1 MLQITNLTKKYHRGE
16 HEVCAVDNLNLHV
29 KQGEFVHIIG
39 HSGSGKS
46 TLLSLTAGLLTPDS
60 GEIRIAGEAFSS
72 LPAEKRAVFRN
83 RHIGV
88 VPQMPT
94 LLASLNIFDNVA
106 LPWYLAKR
114 DGDVSGRVYYLLEE
128 LGIRNLAESM
138 PHTLSGGEI
147 RRALIARALMMEPE
161 LLLADE
167 PTSDLDPERTT
178 EVMQLFQ
185 QINKN
190 GTTLLVVTHELDTL
204 SYGDRVLELAGGKFK
219 E

>member
-16 HEVCAVDNLNLHV
+16 HEVCAVDNLN
-29 KQGEFVHIIG
+29 
-39 HSGSGKS
+39 
-46 TLLSLTAGLLTPDS
+46 
-60 GEIRIAGEAFSS
+60 
-72 LPAEKRAVFRN
+72 
-83 RHIGV
+83 
-88 VPQMPT
+88 
-94 LLASLNIFDNVA
+94 
-106 LPWYLAKR
+106 
-114 DGDVSGRVYYLLEE
+114 LLEE

-167 PTSDLDPERTT
+167 PTSDLDPERTA